1 MVTVEKNG
9 TQITISAETQL
20 TLWQRGRYAVTKIIN
35 DLLDLG
41 KYHELI
47 RNLVMRDLKVR
58 YRNSVLGVLWSL
70 FNPLLMMVVF
80 TVVFTVMTPYSDV
93 KHFPVFV
100 ILGILPWNFFS
111 ASVIGAIRSIV
122 DNATLVNKVF
132 FPREILPISVVLAN
146 LVNFLLALIVV
157 FLLILAYQI
166 PFTPWVLMLPLVIGV
181 QLIFTIGVALILS
194 TANVFYRDTQV
205 IMDVLLLAWFFVTPV
220 FYSGLI
226 LPRNYEI
233 IEGVYIDVFR
243 WVNILNPMA
252 SIIAMYRV
260 ILYGVGA
267 GGASPEFWFFMRTLL
282 TSLGVLGVGLLIFY
296 RYSHRFGE
304 EV

>member
-1 MVTVEKNG
+1 MVIVEKNG
-9 TQITISAETQL
+9 TDLTISVKTGL
-20 TLWQRGRYAVTKIIN
+20 TRWQRLRYAVETILKN
-35 DLLDLG
+35 VVELG
-41 KYHELI
+41 RYLELT
-47 RNLVMRDLKVR
+47 RNLVVRDLKVR

-100 ILGILPWNFFS
+100 LLGILPWNFFS
-111 ASVIGAIRSIV
+111 ASVIGAIHSIV
-122 DNATLVNKVF
+122 DNHTLVNKVY

-146 LVNFLLALIVV
+146 LVNFLLALLVL
-157 FLLILAYQI
+157 FLLLAVYRI
-166 PFTPWVLMLPLVIGV
+166 PITMWIVLLPLVILV
-181 QLIFTIGVALILS
+181 QLIFTIGFALIIA

-205 IMDVLLLAWFFVTPV
+205 IMDVLLMAWFFVTPV
-220 FYSGLI
+220 FYSGLL
-226 LPRNYEI
+226 LPRNYELWN
-233 IEGVYIDVFR
+233 GVSIDVFR

-260 ILYGVGA
+260 ILYGDGT
-267 GGASPEFWFFMRTLL
+267 GGASPEFYFFARTLL
-282 TSLGVLGVGLLIFY
+282 TALAVLLVGMLIFY
-296 RYSHRFGE
+296 RSSRRFGE